1 MKLYHGSEKEVK
13 VPLFG
18 YGKVNNDYG
27 QGFYM
32 AENIELAKEWSANE
46 DADGYVN
53 EYELD
58 ISELKVL
65 NLNDK
70 KYNILNWLALLVKNR
85 EFDSTSEMMSEAKKY
100 LLKNFLLNTEEYDVI
115 IGYRADDSYFSF
127 ARDFL
132 SNVIYLE
139 KLNEAM
145 RLGKLGIQIFL
156 KSKKAFE
163 KIRFI
168 KSEVVNHN
176 IYYSKRINRDI
187 KARRD
192 YVSSKSSVTKGLYIL
207 NILQEE
213 MRQDDG
219 RLFL

>member
-132 SNVIYLE
+132 SNVISLE